1 MNLNK
6 RIMIEDFMISKLNL
20 KGNNLL
26 VFALIY
32 NYQKEKK
39 EPYFASQNDIAKRIN
54 STDRGVRENLN
65 YLIKQNLIEKE
76 ILTFDNDAKLC
87 QYTINE
93 NILNGG
99 TNERD

>member
-39 EPYFASQNDIAKRIN
+39 EPYFVTQKDIAKRIN
-54 STDRGVRENLN
+54 STDRGVRKNINFLTKN
-65 YLIKQNLIEKE
+65 NLINKE
-76 ILTFDNDAKLC
+76 YVILDNDVKLC

-93 NILNGG
+93 NTLNGG

>member
-39 EPYFASQNDIAKRIN
+39 EPLVKMI
-54 STDRGVRENLN
+54 
-65 YLIKQNLIEKE
+65 
-76 ILTFDNDAKLC
+76 
-87 QYTINE
+87 
-93 NILNGG
+93 
-99 TNERD
+99 